1 MAKIDDKVAGDLF
14 ATAIKNLVA
23 EDAFTQPEPGT
34 VWVLQLVAANSGWV
48 LGKMQQEPF
57 EVVERLSGGK
67 LSRECWEQ
75 WTQPGSLWVVCLL
88 NSNGETYRAVVQ
100 VLNAPRVPN

>member
-1 MAKIDDKVAGDLF
+1 MAKIDETVAGDLF
-14 ATAIKNLVA
+14 GTAIKKLVA
-23 EDAFTQPEPGT
+23 ADAFTQPEPGT
-34 VWVLQLVAANSGWV
+34 VWVLQFVADDSGWV
-48 LGKMQQEPF
+48 EGKMQQEPF

-67 LSRECWEQ
+67 LSWECWEL